1 MGWKWKLLP
10 LFIDGHASEKSPS
23 SFRKTYIKDSDELL
37 SKSFPKWLRFALSV
51 QEASPNGT
59 KVLTDD
65 VAVICICT
73 SWGKEPHIYLLQ
85 NMLSA
90 LFINLVNSNLVCR
103 QTHNFIWTSASY
115 LLWSGTAPGPDPPL
129 IPESAGSKVK
139 CIYLLLSGWLH
150 SNKAYF
156 FAAEVSFRRTLYN
169 TNFSPEYA
177 AAVQMF
183 LTLGQ
188 SDMIRFLWQTCFL
201 SQKHHLSVQCLTVAS
216 VLKKA
221 SVL

>member
-139 CIYLLLSGWLH
+139 CIC
-150 SNKAYF
+150 YF
-156 FAAEVSFRRTLYN
+156 QGDYILIRHISLQLKSRLEGLCTTRTSVPSMQQQFRC
-169 TNFSPEYA
+169 S
-177 AAVQMF
+177 
-183 LTLGQ
+183 
-188 SDMIRFLWQTCFL
+188 
-201 SQKHHLSVQCLTVAS
+201 
-216 VLKKA
+216 
-221 SVL
+221 